1 MNASD
6 PTDFDAV
13 ALSRAIHARETSCRE
28 VMHAYLARIRRISP
42 RFNAIVNLA
51 PEDTLL
57 RQADERDDELRRG
70 ASRGWM
76 HGMPQAIKDTGHAVG
91 FPTTFGCTLL
101 KDAMPGQD
109 SVHVARMK
117 AAGCIV
123 IGKTN
128 MPEFGLGSHTYNNL
142 FGTTGNAWD
151 STVSAGGSSGGAA
164 VALAH
169 RLLPAADGSDFM
181 GSLRNPAGWNHV
193 FGLRPSQGRVPGW
206 PRPEVWVSQLATDGP
221 MARTVLDLAKL
232 LTIQAGRDSRA
243 PLSIAEAS
251 RSFVPEPGAGL
262 RDVRIG
268 WLADLGGY
276 LPIEGGILDVCERAL
291 KRLAG
296 GGAAVEPLSLGF
308 DPARLWDAWLV
319 WRRAL
324 VAPIVAAVLG
334 RPGARDSIKPEALW
348 EHDQAQ
354 ELRFTDFMQAAAV
367 RSAFYAHM
375 LGLFER
381 FDVLALPVSQ
391 VWPFDVKWHWP
402 KTVAGRAMD
411 TYHRWMEVTLYATF
425 AGLPAMSVPAGF
437 DAADRL
443 PMGLQ
448 LVGRP
453 QGDAELLAAAA
464 AYEDMIPDLMERRP
478 PL

>member
-1 MNASD
+1 
-6 PTDFDAV
+6 
-13 ALSRAIHARETSCRE
+13 
-28 VMHAYLARIRRISP
+28 
-42 RFNAIVNLA
+42 
-51 PEDTLL
+51 
-57 RQADERDDELRRG
+57 
-70 ASRGWM
+70 
-76 HGMPQAIKDTGHAVG
+76 
-91 FPTTFGCTLL
+91 
-101 KDAMPGQD
+101 
-109 SVHVARMK
+109 
-117 AAGCIV
+117 
-123 IGKTN
+123 
-128 MPEFGLGSHTYNNL
+128 
-142 FGTTGNAWD
+142 
-151 STVSAGGSSGGAA
+151 
-164 VALAH
+164 
-169 RLLPAADGSDFM
+169 
-181 GSLRNPAGWNHV
+181 
-193 FGLRPSQGRVPGW
+193 
-206 PRPEVWVSQLATDGP
+206 